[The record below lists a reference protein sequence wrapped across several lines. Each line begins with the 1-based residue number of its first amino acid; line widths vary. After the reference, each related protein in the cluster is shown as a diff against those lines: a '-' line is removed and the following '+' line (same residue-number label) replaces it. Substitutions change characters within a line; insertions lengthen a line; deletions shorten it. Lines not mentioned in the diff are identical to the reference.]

1 MKNRE
6 QTYLR
11 IITSLTGVIILL
23 ILFMDAQPPK
33 IETVEIIKEIEV
45 VKDRAI
51 EVEIDIFYETK

>member
-11 IITSLTGVIILL
+11 VITSLTGVIILL
-23 ILFMDAQPPK
+23 ILFIGAQPPK

-51 EVEIDIFYETK
+51 EVETDIFYETK

>member
-11 IITSLTGVIILL
+11 VITSLTGVIILL
-23 ILFMDAQPPK
+23 ILFMGAQPPK

-45 VKDRAI
+45 VKDRNI
-51 EVEIDIFYETK
+51 EVETDIFYETK